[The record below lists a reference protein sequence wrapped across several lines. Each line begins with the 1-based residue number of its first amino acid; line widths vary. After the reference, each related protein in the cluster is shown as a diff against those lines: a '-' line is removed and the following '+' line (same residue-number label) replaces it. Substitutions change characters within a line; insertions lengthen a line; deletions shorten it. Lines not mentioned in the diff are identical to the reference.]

1 MSQRLNQDQRQY
13 IWREM
18 IELARFLTVHCVPPP
33 KIKDAVGRLRDDL
46 KQAYKQGITDITV
59 DRNSYLENRTDQEKG
74 EAP

>member
-1 MSQRLNQDQRQY
+1 MSQQLNKTQRQY
-13 IWREM
+13 IWHEM
-18 IELARFLTVHCVPPP
+18 IELARFLTSNGVPAPA
-33 KIKDAVGRLRDDL
+33 IKDAVGRLRDDL